1 MIRFLFLMFAVCCGA
16 IVVVEGAALG
26 WLASKGRL
34 NGDTLRDVREVF
46 VGKAPETTREAPV
59 TETHDPDI
67 DEVMQKRVTRLFDLV
82 RREDELQLLKN
93 LVADQSKR
101 VTALQDQ
108 LEKKQQEFEK
118 RLTEL
123 REQNEQA
130 AIQQSRA
137 VLQAMQP
144 AEAADQ
150 LMSLS
155 PEQSLTV
162 LRGMPE
168 KTIARI
174 LKELTRNADKKVSER
189 GQKLFEALTEG
200 EPERSL
206 IRSAGADGAGE
217 APPG

>member
-1 MIRFLFLMFAVCCGA
+1 MIRFLFLIVAVCCGA
-16 IVVVEGAALG
+16 IVTVEGGALA
-26 WLASKGRL
+26 WLASQRRL
-34 NGDTLRDVREVF
+34 NADTMRDMKEAF
-46 VGKAPETTREAPV
+46 VGKPPESTREAPAQ
-59 TETHDPDI
+59 ETHEPVVDD
-67 DEVMQKRVTRLFDLV
+67 VMQKRIMRLFDLA
-82 RREDELQLLKN
+82 RREDELQILKN
-93 LVADQSKR
+93 LVAEQAKR
-101 VTALQDQ
+101 VTTLQDQ
-108 LEKKQQEFEK
+108 LEKKQQDFEK

-130 AIQQSRA
+130 AIQQART

-144 AEAADQ
+144 AEASEQ
-150 LMSLS
+150 LMGLS

-168 KTIARI
+168 KSIARI

-200 EPERSL
+200 EPERTL
-206 IRSAGADGAGE
+206 IRSAGSDGAGE

>member
-16 IVVVEGAALG
+16 IVAVEGAALA
-26 WLASKGRL
+26 WLASQGRL
-34 NGDTLRDVREVF
+34 NGDTLRDAKEAF
-46 VGKAPETTREAPV
+46 VGKPPASTREVPAQ
-59 TETHDPDI
+59 ETHEPVVN
-67 DEVMQKRVTRLFDLV
+67 EVMQKRVTRLFDLG
-82 RREDELQLLKN
+82 RREDELQILKN
-93 LVADQSKR
+93 LVAEQAKR
-101 VTALQDQ
+101 VTAMQDQ
-108 LEKKQQEFEK
+108 LEKKQQDFEK
-118 RLTEL
+118 RLNEL

-130 AIQQSRA
+130 SIQQSRT

-189 GQKLFEALTEG
+189 GQKLFESLTEG